1 MKINCLIA
9 SLFILVSVSQ
19 AKRKYFLMPYP
30 SFASRSSRSWGTDE
44 VDLEDLILHRGQVK
58 DGETFTVGASYQV
71 DGQSNQKTSNRVV
84 KPRGIV
90 VDNSRFSR
98 GVKNFQPSPLDLKI
112 GDVGI
117 ESGQWISGTFPGE
130 YTWRGLSFNPM
141 RPRSFR
147 SSPYQP

>member
-1 MKINCLIA
+1 MKINYFVA
-9 SLFILVSVSQ
+9 SLFIIISVSE

-30 SFASRSSRSWGTDE
+30 SFASRSWDTGELALD
-44 VDLEDLILHRGQVK
+44 DLILHRGQVK

-71 DGQSNQKTSNRVV
+71 DSQSDKKSSNRVV
-84 KPRGIV
+84 RPRGIV
-90 VDNSRFSR
+90 VDNSRYSR
-98 GVKNFQPSPLDLKI
+98 GVKNFRPSPMDLKI
-112 GDVGI
+112 EDVGI

-141 RPRSFR
+141 RPKSFR